1 MKKNQVTEVA
11 EEKFSLT
18 YFTLDKYMLTLI
30 AIVRLCH
37 LYPRTEEPCKVAK
50 GKQLLTLNTEIC

>member
-1 MKKNQVTEVA
+1 MKKKQVTEVA

-18 YFTLDKYMLTLI
+18 YFTLDKYMLTPI

-37 LYPRTEEPCKVAK
+37 LYPRTEPCEVAK